1 MANIAIFASG
11 TGTNARKIIEYFKE
25 NANIHVVLLV
35 SNKATAPVLSLA
47 EESGIATMVLRR
59 EAFYGTEELLSALRG
74 KDVRFIVL
82 AGFLWLIPDYLVRA
96 YGKRMINIHPALL
109 PRHGG
114 KGMYGMH
121 VHRAVKAAG
130 DTVSGITIHYVNEH
144 YDEGSI
150 VFQASCPLAPDDE
163 PEDIARK
170 VQQLEHRYFAP
181 VIGKLI
187 SEMEETLND
196 TITNKPQT

>member
-74 KDVRFIVL
+74 KDVHFIVL